1 MKGLLILVCLLI
13 ATRASADFLVVQRN
27 GNMRA
32 EASTQSEILEKIHT
46 GDSLILLEPT
56 KTNSYWHVRGRA
68 SGQEGWVFQTLVR
81 KVEGTLEEFAEPGSV
96 VDIRILDVGA
106 GHSALIKLPG
116 DKYVIYDAGSDKLQ
130 NGNRT
135 LEQIKEYIPAGS
147 TIELLVLSHTDADH
161 INGAEQVVRDY
172 DVKKVLWTGFEAGML
187 GGNTTGAVKRLRNIL
202 AAKPSTINVNLNKED
217 STLVPGS
224 GFQIGTTKFTFLCGF
239 GKPPTDW
246 NNLSKA
252 EKLNGV
258 SIVMKVSFAG
268 NSVLFTGD
276 AVGRHITSAEDVILA
291 TEDYLVQNAAQ
302 FLPST
307 ILIAPHHG
315 AANGSSVEFV
325 NLVQP
330 KVVIFPAGHEHKH
343 PTKRTALLYLQT
355 VEQDSIFRTDRGD
368 DEQSTV
374 EWSFGK
380 KPDCHDL
387 YNDDNIQIQL
397 RGNGSYR
404 VYYMTP
410 NGPCKV
416 Q

>member
-1 MKGLLILVCLLI
+1 MKVLLSILWLFT
-13 ATRASADFLVVQRN
+13 AYNASADFLIVQRN

-32 EASTQSEILEKIHT
+32 APSTESEVLEKIHT
-46 GDSLILLEPT
+46 GDSLILIDSF
-56 KTNSYWHVRGRA
+56 KTDSYWHVRGRA
-68 SGQEGWVFQTLVR
+68 SGQEGWVYQTLVR
-81 KVEGTLEEFAEPGSV
+81 RVSGNLDEIAPPGPV

-106 GHSALIKLPG
+106 GHCALIKLPQ
-116 DKYVIYDAGSDKLQ
+116 DKYVIYDAGSDKLL

-135 LEQIKEYIPAGS
+135 LGQIKEYIPAGS

-161 INGAEQVVRDY
+161 INAAEQVLRDY
-172 DVKKVLWTGFEAGML
+172 VVKKVLWTGFETGMI
-187 GGNTTGAVKRLRNIL
+187 GGNTTGAFKRLRDMLVARPN
-202 AAKPSTINVNLNKED
+202 TINVNLNAED

-224 GFQIGTTKFTFLCGF
+224 SFQIGAAKFTFLCGF
-239 GKPPTDW
+239 GKPHPDW
-246 NNLSKA
+246 TGLSTG

-258 SIVMKVSFAG
+258 SIVMKLSFAG

-276 AVGRHITSAEDVILA
+276 AVGRHLTSPEDTVLA
-291 TEDYLVQNAAQ
+291 TEDYLVQKAAAH
-302 FLPST
+302 LPST

-315 AANGSSVEFV
+315 AKNGSSADFV

-330 KVVIFPAGHEHKH
+330 KVVIFPAGHEHRH

-355 VEQDSIFRTDRGD
+355 VPVDSIFRTDRGD
-368 DEQSTV
+368 DEGSAD
-374 EWSFGK
+374 EWAFGK
-380 KPDCHDL
+380 KAGCHDDF
-387 YNDDNIQIQL
+387 NDDNIQIQL

-410 NGPCKV
+410 NGACKG